1 LKFSILE
8 LAGCLSQLAVT
19 LSCSSRVV
27 RSPLSE
33 VLHFN
38 REIYLLNLGP
48 LSHFQIFSETLNTVF
63 WGNCTV
69 CGCFLASLR
78 QETFCMHRFKH
89 SLTSDSRVL
98 APSCRPPVGPL
109 VSSPCGCS
117 FLRVVDGFFGG
128 FWWACWEYIAVCRI
142 GQLSDGSLSDG
153 CCCAMRP
160 NRVSGFFGPARDSN
174 G

>member
-1 LKFSILE
+1 
-8 LAGCLSQLAVT
+8 
-19 LSCSSRVV
+19 
-27 RSPLSE
+27 
-33 VLHFN
+33 
-38 REIYLLNLGP
+38 
-48 LSHFQIFSETLNTVF
+48 
-63 WGNCTV
+63 
-69 CGCFLASLR
+69 
-78 QETFCMHRFKH
+78 MHRFKH

-160 NRVSGFFGPARDSN
+160 DRVSGFFGPARDSN
-174 G
+174 RFARFSSELLLFENFRYVWARVPSQVDARNAF